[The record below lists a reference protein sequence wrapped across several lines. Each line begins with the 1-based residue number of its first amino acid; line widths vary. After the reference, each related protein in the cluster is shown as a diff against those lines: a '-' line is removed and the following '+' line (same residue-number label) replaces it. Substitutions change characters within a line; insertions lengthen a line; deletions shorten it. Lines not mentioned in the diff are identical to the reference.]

1 MPDRLVGKVALVTG
15 ASSGIGRVTAILFAQ
30 EGAIV
35 VTAARRVTEGE
46 ETVAMIKAR
55 GGTGLFVQTD
65 ITLASEVEALVGATV
80 RTYGRLDCA
89 FNNAGAVGGQRVRT
103 GDFAEE
109 TFDQIMATNVK
120 GTWLCMKYELQ
131 QMLRQ
136 EGGAIVNC
144 ASVLGL
150 RGLPAPGVAYVTSK
164 HAIVGMTRTAA
175 LEYATDG
182 IRVNAVCPGSVLTEA
197 SLFSR
202 MDPVQRAERAKA
214 LHPMGRLATPE
225 EVAETVVWLCSDG
238 ASFVTGQALPV
249 DGGWTAR

>member
-15 ASSGIGRVTAILFAQ
+15 ASSGIGRATAILFAQ
-30 EGAIV
+30 EGAMV
-35 VTAARRVTEGE
+35 VTAARRVREGE

-65 ITLASEVEALVGATV
+65 ITRASEVEALVGATV

-120 GTWLCMKYELQ
+120 GTWLSMKYELQ

-136 EGGAIVNC
+136 ERGAIVNC
-144 ASVLGL
+144 ASVMGL
-150 RGLPAPGVAYVTSK
+150 RGLPAPGRLCHEQACDCWYDQNSRAGVRDRRCARECGMSRLRAHRGEPLLEDGPSSTCGTRQGTPSHGPVGNARGGCRDRPVA
-164 HAIVGMTRTAA
+164 
-175 LEYATDG
+175 
-182 IRVNAVCPGSVLTEA
+182 VLGR
-197 SLFSR
+197 SLLRHRSSS
-202 MDPVQRAERAKA
+202 A
-214 LHPMGRLATPE
+214 G
-225 EVAETVVWLCSDG
+225 
-238 ASFVTGQALPV
+238 
-249 DGGWTAR
+249 